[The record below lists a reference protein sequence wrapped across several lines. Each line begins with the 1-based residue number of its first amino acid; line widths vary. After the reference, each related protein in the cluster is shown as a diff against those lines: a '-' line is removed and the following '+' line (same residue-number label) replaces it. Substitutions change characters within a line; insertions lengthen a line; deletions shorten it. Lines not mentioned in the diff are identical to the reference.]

1 LIKGKASL
9 RSNQVSENTVSLTC
23 RKLLKI
29 KRITRMKS
37 RTKHRINPDS
47 KSAILTVALTETK
60 AKLIKK
66 GARFCKVDLEEYVVS
81 ALSYRTVEILSE
93 KKGFLESIR
102 YRKLFF
108 EALDGVDQKKRML
121 K

>member
-1 LIKGKASL
+1 
-9 RSNQVSENTVSLTC
+9 
-23 RKLLKI
+23 
-29 KRITRMKS
+29 MKS

-47 KSAILTVALTETK
+47 KSAFLTVALTETK
-60 AKLIKK
+60 AKLIKE
-66 GARFCKVDLEEYVVS
+66 GARFCKVDLEEYVVY
-81 ALSYRTVEILSE
+81 ALSYRTVEILSK

-121 K
+121 KWKKSVHSIIGSNLEKSEGISEWPYIICSWR